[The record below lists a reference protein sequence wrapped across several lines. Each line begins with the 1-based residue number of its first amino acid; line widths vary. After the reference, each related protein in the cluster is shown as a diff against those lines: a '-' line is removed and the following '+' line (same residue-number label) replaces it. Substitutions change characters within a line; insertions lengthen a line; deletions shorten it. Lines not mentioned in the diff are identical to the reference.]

1 MQLSTRLMGNWTN
14 RQMKNF
20 SIITNVAKDENL
32 TMTNAITSYIENKGG
47 SVCLLSTYEGRKPG
61 RDFRADQIPD
71 GTECIIVLGGDG
83 TLIRAATKVEN
94 LAIPMIGVNLGN
106 LGYLCELEK
115 TNVYRAIDRLLADE
129 YMLEERMMLTGY
141 KAGHENSRSA
151 LNDIVIHQ
159 VGGLSI
165 LHLNVYVNGEFL
177 STYLA
182 DGIIVATPTG
192 STGYN
197 MSAGG
202 PIVDPKAKMLLLTP
216 INAHNLR
223 SRSIVL
229 GAEDVVEIEI
239 ASRRPEQDEQA
250 VVSFD
255 GDSVLT
261 LGVGDRFV
269 VSQASSIT
277 RICKLN
283 KESFLEIMRRK
294 MENYQ

>member
-1 MQLSTRLMGNWTN
+1 
-14 RQMKNF
+14 MKNF
-20 SIITNVAKDENL
+20 SIITNVVKDDNL
-32 TMTNAITSYIENKGG
+32 TVTHSITSYIEKKGG
-47 SVCLLSTYEGRKPG
+47 YATLLSTYEGRIPEQ
-61 RDFRADQIPD
+61 DFNAGQIPEN
-71 GTECIIVLGGDG
+71 TECIIVLGGDG
-83 TLIRAATKVEN
+83 TLIRVATKVEE
-94 LAIPMIGVNLGN
+94 LSIPMIGVNLGN

-115 TNVYRAIDRLLADE
+115 ANVYRAIDRLMADE
-129 YMLEERMMLTGY
+129 YVMEERMMLTGY
-141 KAGHENSRSA
+141 KGGETHSRSA

-159 VGGLSI
+159 VGNLSI

-182 DGIIVATPTG
+182 DGMIVATPTG

-216 INAHNLR
+216 INAHNLH

-229 GAEDVVEIEI
+229 GAEDVVEIEL
-239 ASRRPEQDEQA
+239 ASRRQEQDEQA
-250 VVSFD
+250 VVSYD
-255 GDSVLT
+255 GDSVLK

-269 VSQASSIT
+269 VSQAASVT
-277 RICKLN
+277 KICKLN

-294 MENYQ
+294 MENYK